1 MKRLLLILICFLFCR
16 NCIAQEMPIQ
26 LYHDYNDDRVKD
38 KRSLSM
44 EPTVSHDRNVIYI
57 HTDIVIEN
65 MQITI
70 RDKHKDIIYTNQLT
84 ILQSQNYSFSFN
96 FSGEKEFTIELS
108 YKDINLQGH
117 FTID

>member
-1 MKRLLLILICFLFCR
+1 MIKIR
-16 NCIAQEMPIQ
+16 NRFSLQTIRTLKPLNNETIIFHSDIA
-26 LYHDYNDDRVKD
+26 
-38 KRSLSM
+38 
-44 EPTVSHDRNVIYI
+44 
-57 HTDIVIEN
+57 IEN

-70 RDKHKDIIYTNQLT
+70 RDKYKDIIYTNQLT

-96 FSGEKEFTIELS
+96 SSGEKEFTIELS

>member
-1 MKRLLLILICFLFCR
+1 MKYIYFQWIRLLK
-16 NCIAQEMPIQ
+16 NKIAAE
-26 LYHDYNDDRVKD
+26 LR
-38 KRSLSM
+38 
-44 EPTVSHDRNVIYI
+44 HDRNVIYI
-57 HTDIVIEN
+57 HSDIAIEN

-70 RDKHKDIIYTNQLT
+70 RDKYKDIIYTNQLT

-96 FSGEKEFTIELS
+96 SPGEKEFTIELS

>member
-57 HTDIVIEN
+57 HSDIVIEN
-65 MQITI
+65 MQIT
-70 RDKHKDIIYTNQLT
+70 
-84 ILQSQNYSFSFN
+84 
-96 FSGEKEFTIELS
+96 GEKEFTIELS